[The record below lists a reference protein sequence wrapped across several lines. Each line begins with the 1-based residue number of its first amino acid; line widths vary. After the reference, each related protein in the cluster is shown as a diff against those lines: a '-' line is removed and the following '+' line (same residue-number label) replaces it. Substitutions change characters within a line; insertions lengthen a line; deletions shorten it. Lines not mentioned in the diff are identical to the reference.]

1 MIDAFLKLL
10 EDDTDAVDIKTLFR
24 DKEEQISWEKMVN
37 VFDAIQIDN
46 VTEGLKEVIQK
57 YKLTRQEELTVLAY
71 VKFLETM
78 VYKVNLAKD
87 IIMQGREVDATVS
100 DDSKSS
106 TYSGSMFG

>member
-10 EDDTDAVDIKTLFR
+10 EDDATNEVDIKTLFR

-37 VFDAIQIDN
+37 VFESIQIDN
-46 VTEGLKEVIQK
+46 VSEGLKEVIQK

-71 VKFLETM
+71 VKFLEMM

-87 IIMQGREVDATVS
+87 MIMKDKG
-100 DDSKSS
+100 DDESTTKAKS
-106 TYSGSMFG
+106 YSGSMYG

>member
-37 VFDAIQIDN
+37 VFEAIQIDN
-46 VTEGLKEVIQK
+46 VPEGLKEVIQK

-71 VKFLETM
+71 VKFLEMM